1 MVKDGV
7 AAAWCH
13 LQALT
18 FDLQTCERGVAGAVL
33 MVTAEGKCIIKVF
46 PPEEDAEGPEATD
59 GQTSCAQ
66 VLRLPRG
73 SMLSFLPPALL
84 R

>member
-1 MVKDGV
+1 
-7 AAAWCH
+7 
-13 LQALT
+13 
-18 FDLQTCERGVAGAVL
+18 